1 MTTEGLLPAS
11 SDKHQLNMFS
21 ISILEIVDTLK
32 PADAIEEQLRF
43 PRRPVKVSSLMCESH
58 CVTPWEAS
66 LTGSLSAK
74 SRFFYPHTMIVK
86 QALSEKKSTPT
97 GVNNRFCQLMVLAL
111 G

>member
-11 SDKHQLNMFS
+11 SNTSQTSQSQGK
-21 ISILEIVDTLK
+21 VDTLK
-32 PADAIEEQLRF
+32 PADSIEEQLKF
-43 PRRPVKVSSLMCESH
+43 PRRPVKVLSLMCESH
-58 CVTPWEAS
+58 SVTSWEAS
-66 LTGSLSAK
+66 FTGSLSAK

-86 QALSEKKSTPT
+86 HALSEKKSTPT